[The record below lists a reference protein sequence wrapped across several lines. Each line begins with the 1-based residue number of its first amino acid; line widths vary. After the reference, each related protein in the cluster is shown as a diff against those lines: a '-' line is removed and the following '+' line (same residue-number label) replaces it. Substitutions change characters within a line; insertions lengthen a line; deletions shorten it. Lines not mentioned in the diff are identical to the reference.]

1 MKIGGV
7 FNRPARPE
15 IRAHPFCTR
24 RENFTYLRYCL
35 FSLRSLDFYRLGACG
50 VKNEL
55 VPVEISTHFQYLA
68 QQLLVLLR
76 G

>member
-35 FSLRSLDFYRLGACG
+35 FSLA
-50 VKNEL
+50 
-55 VPVEISTHFQYLA
+55 
-68 QQLLVLLR
+68 LLR
-76 G
+76 FLQVGRLWG